1 MSRGGSIGF
10 ADGSSAALRALFV
23 WSSAPTA
30 HSGSSADNADN
41 AERTQRC
48 RSSDRRPTESAALR
62 NGTSREN
69 TKLSAAALRF
79 RGSFRFVARRAGPV
93 GRSSSL
99 CLGVFYVRPLSSFLY
114 APFVLIEHLESSWPR
129 FSAVLTRVWLM
140 SGCVTQRS
148 SSIRTRAARA
158 APRDCAVSIQT
169 RVRQHLLGGGR
180 VERPNTV
187 PCCRAR
193 ERVDRAYA
201 TFTIAPAGTTPVVTY
216 RHSAITSLRAT
227 ATIPIRRARLPFP
240 KLV

>member
-1 MSRGGSIGF
+1 MTRRHSTQ
-10 ADGSSAALRALFV
+10 SAQ
-23 WSSAPTA
+23 
-30 HSGSSADNADN
+30 
-41 AERTQRC
+41 RTQRR

-69 TKLSAAALRF
+69 TKPVGCCFAFSRLVSF
-79 RGSFRFVARRAGPV
+79 RGPPCGP
-93 GRSSSL
+93 GRTIVVSVSL

-201 TFTIAPAGTTPVVTY
+201 TFTIAPSGTTPVVTY